1 MDPWNPVVRLCAE
14 GMRAET
20 EGRDA
25 DARDLFEQAWRT
37 ATDDYEACV
46 AAHYLARHQPTPRE
60 TLRWNRESLERAERV
75 GDERVTGFYAS
86 LHLNLAKA
94 HRDLDEPEEARRH
107 FALAAAH
114 VNDTPQGSYADGL
127 RFTIAEGLRESG
139 AGERPARGALRDLL
153 ARLCARQDLRAL
165 GLVLPAYLGD
175 LGTEEDGARL
185 ATALHTLH
193 ATRWLPEEEQDAL
206 GRVIGSLTAAA

>member
-1 MDPWNPVVRLCAE
+1 MDPQNPVVRLCAE

-25 DARDLFEQAWRT
+25 DARELFEQAWRT

-46 AAHYLARHQPTPRE
+46 AAHYLARHQPTPQE
-60 TLRWNRESLERAERV
+60 TLRWNQECLDRANRV

-94 HRDLDEPEEARRH
+94 HRDLAEPEEARRH

-114 VNDTPQGSYADGL
+114 VNDAPQGSYADGL
-127 RFTIAEGLRESG
+127 RFTIAEGLREDR
-139 AGERPARGALRDLL
+139 AGGALRDLL
-153 ARLCARQDLRAL
+153 TRLCARQDLRAL

-175 LGTEEDGARL
+175 LGTEEDRTRL